1 MRLGRR
7 ELDLRIP
14 AEPNAAAEAR
24 DTVRAALVRVR
35 PEVCEDVRLLV
46 SELVTNS
53 LRHGGLR
60 PQDEVRI
67 HVRATPEAVRVEVA
81 DHGRGFDPAGVSG
94 PGDAGGYGLF
104 LVKRIA
110 SRWGVEPTDGVNVWF
125 ELDEPY
131 ATSA

>member
-1 MRLGRR
+1 MRPGRR

-24 DTVRAALVRVR
+24 DTVRAALVRAR

-53 LRHGGLR
+53 LRHGGLL

-67 HVRATPEAVRVEVA
+67 HVRATTEAIRVEVA
-81 DHGRGFDPAGVSG
+81 DQGRGFDPAGVTG
-94 PGDAGGYGLF
+94 PREAGGYGLI

-110 SRWGVEPTDGVNVWF
+110 SRWGVDPADGVSVWF
-125 ELDEPY
+125 ELDRPY
-131 ATSA
+131 AESA